1 MSYKVIV
8 TKRSEKILIDESDF
22 DKVKDYAWST
32 NATGYAYAYVK
43 GSGRKNRKT
52 ITMHRLLMN
61 PGKGLRVDHVNRNK
75 LDNRRSN
82 LRICTNSQNLGNSTG
97 YSKKTKFKGL
107 DLLPTGRWRARINIG
122 GKSIHL
128 GVAKTEREAASMY
141 DEAAV
146 KHYGE
151 FALTNKII
159 GGY

>member
-1 MSYKVIV
+1 MAYKVIT
-8 TKRSEKILIDESDF
+8 TKRSEKILVDESDY
-22 DKVKDYAWST
+22 DSVKNYSWNT

-43 GSGRKNRKT
+43 GSGRKERKT
-52 ITMHRLLMN
+52 VTMHRLLMN
-61 PGKGLRVDHVNRNK
+61 PKNGLRVDHINRNK

-82 LRICTNSQNLGNSTG
+82 LRICTNSQNAGNSIG

-107 DLLPTGRWRARINIG
+107 DLLPTGRWRARINID

-128 GVAKTEREAASMY
+128 GVAATEQEAASMY

-146 KHYGE
+146 KHYGK
-151 FALTNKII
+151 FALTNNMI